1 MATSAK
7 QQALQDIKEELKR
20 EGKSFIGF
28 RSELNPVM
36 RELVKSH
43 ILMMTKAKK
52 GGHHGI

>member
-7 QQALQDIKEELKR
+7 TQALQDIKQELKR
-20 EGKSFIGF
+20 EGKHFINF

-43 ILMMTKAKK
+43 ILMMSKAKK
-52 GGHHGI
+52 GGNHV